1 MNYKITIFSIGLI
14 CYSLLYGLGYSQ
26 GQSYDEFMDW
36 CEPQFGEKCE
46 DLYEEQVIVSEDD
59 YNIVL
64 FFIVIMIAL
73 GIIGNYFWSKRK
85 GRSYSE
91 E

>member
-1 MNYKITIFSIGLI
+1 MVGFY
-14 CYSLLYGLGYSQ
+14 LLCGLGYSQ
-26 GQSYDEFMDW
+26 GQSYEEFMKW
-36 CEPQFGEKCE
+36 CEPQFEEKCE
-46 DLYEEQVIVSEDD
+46 DLYKEQEIVSEYD
-59 YNIVL
+59 YSAVL
-64 FFIVIMIAL
+64 VFILVMIGF

>member
-1 MNYKITIFSIGLI
+1 MGH
-14 CYSLLYGLGYSQ
+14 SQ
-26 GQSYDEFMDW
+26 GQSYDEFMKW

-46 DLYEEQVIVSEDD
+46 DLYKEQEIVSEGD
-59 YNIVL
+59 YTSILV
-64 FFIVIMIAL
+64 FIVIMFAL
-73 GIIGNYFWSKRK
+73 GILGNYFWSKRK

>member
-1 MNYKITIFSIGLI
+1 M
-14 CYSLLYGLGYSQ
+14 YGLGYSQ